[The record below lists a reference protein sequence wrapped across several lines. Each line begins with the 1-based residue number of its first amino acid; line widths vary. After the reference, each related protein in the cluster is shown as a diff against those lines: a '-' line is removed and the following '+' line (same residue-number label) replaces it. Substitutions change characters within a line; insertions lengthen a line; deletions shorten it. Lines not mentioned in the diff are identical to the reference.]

1 MTQYTNDGK
10 GDNME
15 RINVRRHNTL
25 ENMGNVEYVR
35 FLESKGYTREQLY
48 IDETSEIVTTR
59 SLAKECVG
67 TVVNIRCPSRYKI
80 FILGRNQLSGDT
92 SQGATVLHAL
102 SLRLSGLNGDEI
114 SPDSRIRIIKEKPS
128 LSQILCAHML
138 YKDVTKTE
146 YSKIPPNR
154 IKPDS
159 KLYRFDNSIQMGGE
173 DNLKIEVIQP
183 DIDIDSSSI
192 KLYLDIDLWEES

>member
-1 MTQYTNDGK
+1 
-10 GDNME
+10 
-15 RINVRRHNTL
+15 
-25 ENMGNVEYVR
+25 
-35 FLESKGYTREQLY
+35 
-48 IDETSEIVTTR
+48 
-59 SLAKECVG
+59 
-67 TVVNIRCPSRYKI
+67 
-80 FILGRNQLSGDT
+80 
-92 SQGATVLHAL
+92 
-102 SLRLSGLNGDEI
+102 
-114 SPDSRIRIIKEKPS
+114 
-128 LSQILCAHML
+128 ML

-146 YSKIPPNR
+146 YSKTPPNR